1 VKREREEKKEEEE
14 RDEAGKHETG
24 TMRRHV
30 MEQVGTGH
38 TVSGAS
44 LDARGVVGRLLTWIQ
59 PRTRSEARLAV
70 LDRVTLAPRQSL
82 ALIEAEGRRLL
93 VATSPDA
100 APTFYALDGPT
111 PVDSCA
117 ARTSC

>member
-1 VKREREEKKEEEE
+1 
-14 RDEAGKHETG
+14 
-24 TMRRHV
+24 M
-30 MEQVGTGH
+30 
-38 TVSGAS
+38 SGAL
-44 LDARGVVGRLLTWIQ
+44 LDARGLVGRLFAWMQ
-59 PRTRSEARLAV
+59 PRARSEARLAV

-111 PVDSCA
+111 SVISRAGRSSC
-117 ARTSC
+117 